1 MPPFRHGARSLRDS
15 SVPLKAQV
23 CTAAAPNPAGPCQQT
38 ARTPPKPPGDDPR
51 APSIFHLSVTTHSAT
66 CGQTTRQRPQNSRQ
80 ALVQLSSSVEVSRSQ
95 GPGARR
101 PRGPRRGP
109 VTAEPAWAGPA
120 PFLTRLGTQALTLDT
135 PRTGMLASLYLLAPP
150 RDRCPEGV
158 VLKPRNLA
166 GTLDRGAG
174 CHLPPASLLPTSQQ
188 KPFSFLRSR
197 RHHPGSGADQ
207 ATGDGTRRPA
217 L

>member
-15 SVPLKAQV
+15 LVPLKAQV

-38 ARTPPKPPGDDPR
+38 ARTPPKPPGNDPR
-51 APSIFHLSVTTHSAT
+51 APSIFHLSVTTHSAA

-95 GPGARR
+95 GPGAWG

-109 VTAEPAWAGPA
+109 VTTEPAWAGPA

-135 PRTGMLASLYLLAPP
+135 PRTGMLASLYLLAPAQGP
-150 RDRCPEGV
+150 LSGR
-158 VLKPRNLA
+158 
-166 GTLDRGAG
+166 RGAETPEPRRDPG
-174 CHLPPASLLPTSQQ
+174 PGSRMPPASCLLAANLTTKAFFFPQ
-188 KPFSFLRSR
+188 KQTPPPWLWCRSGR
-197 RHHPGSGADQ
+197 
-207 ATGDGTRRPA
+207 
-217 L
+217 